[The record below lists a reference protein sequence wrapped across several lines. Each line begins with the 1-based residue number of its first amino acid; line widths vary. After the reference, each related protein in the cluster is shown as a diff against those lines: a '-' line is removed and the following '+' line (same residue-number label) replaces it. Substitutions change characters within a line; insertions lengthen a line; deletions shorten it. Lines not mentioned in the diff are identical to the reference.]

1 MTPPSFCPTSQ
12 HEAPLGLWADAALYY
27 NTIVPYRGGGAC
39 QYLSRGI
46 FGILLR
52 KFDHPEIELT
62 RLDEH
67 LETLFPI
74 IAEWIGRIFER
85 LFGVEESYLKEH
97 LTLAQATEIVA
108 AALEVNQLPVI
119 RGNVRRALQTA
130 RMTATV

>member
-1 MTPPSFCPTSQ
+1 MTGPTP
-12 HEAPLGLWADAALYY
+12 EAVINPQERRFQVGEREIVVRPLVIGDYERVAADLG
-27 NTIVPYRGGGAC
+27 TIAQR
-39 QYLSRGI
+39 I
-46 FGILLR
+46 I
-52 KFDHPEIELT
+52 KEHPEIELT

-67 LETLFPI
+67 LEALFPI

-108 AALEVNQLPVI
+108 AALEINQLPVI

-130 RMTATV
+130 KTTATV

>member
-1 MTPPSFCPTSQ
+1 MTGPTPDAVIIPQ
-12 HEAPLGLWADAALYY
+12 ERRFQVGEREIVVRPLVIGDYERVAADLG
-27 NTIVPYRGGGAC
+27 TIAQR
-39 QYLSRGI
+39 I
-46 FGILLR
+46 I
-52 KFDHPEIELT
+52 KEHPEIELT

-67 LETLFPI
+67 LEALFPI

-97 LTLAQATEIVA
+97 LTLAQASEIVA

-130 RMTATV
+130 KMTATV

>member
-1 MTPPSFCPTSQ
+1 MTGPTPDQ
-12 HEAPLGLWADAALYY
+12 VIMPQERRFQVGEREIVVRPLVIGDYERVAADLG
-27 NTIVPYRGGGAC
+27 TIAQR
-39 QYLSRGI
+39 I
-46 FGILLR
+46 I
-52 KFDHPEIELT
+52 KEHPEIELT

-67 LETLFPI
+67 LDALFPI
-74 IAEWIGRIFER
+74 IAEWLGRILER

>member
-1 MTPPSFCPTSQ
+1 VGRCCLVLQ
-12 HEAPLGLWADAALYY
+12 HHS
-27 NTIVPYRGGGAC
+27 TIPGGGAC